1 MAGIAKV
8 GLLKIRGLA
17 AIAIAIAAF
26 CIPTSTT
33 IVRLSSDLKCTTLD
47 NIDDTEIDK
56 IIRAVTANPKFSKLS
71 KISVRCSIKK
81 TEAKS
86 TRQGKAILDRKR
98 CILFAKFSLK
108 AFKIRPKLI
117 GTIIK
122 TKFCI
127 KSFNTGNSKFASES
141 FAKSKAKFTAKGRVK
156 IEITVLIVVNE
167 TDKATSPPQRREN
180 IFDELPPG
188 QQAIKIRPN
197 NKTSGRFK

>member
-71 KISVRCSIKK
+71 KISVRCSI
-81 TEAKS
+81 
-86 TRQGKAILDRKR
+86 R
-98 CILFAKFSLK
+98 
-108 AFKIRPKLI
+108 
-117 GTIIK
+117 
-122 TKFCI
+122 
-127 KSFNTGNSKFASES
+127 ES
-141 FAKSKAKFTAKGRVK
+141 NFR
-156 IEITVLIVVNE
+156 
-167 TDKATSPPQRREN
+167 
-180 IFDELPPG
+180 
-188 QQAIKIRPN
+188 
-197 NKTSGRFK
+197 